1 MLEHTMCLNCLCRL
15 FMSSS
20 SSTLTTP
27 AFLATSLP
35 AKAVYRISP
44 TSPTD
49 RAVVHPISLPDWVR
63 DDSVLAS
70 THGRCRRARR
80 FMPFLASVVVHLRQ
94 GFGIVQ
100 RLANADPSN
109 VAWQRDPAL
118 TYIRLG
124 DLHKRQ
130 GNGPDR
136 AGAR

>member
-70 THGRCRRARR
+70 THGRCRRDEFDREKCNHHMRIVAYRR
-80 FMPFLASVVVHLRQ
+80 FSSAFPSQACGVCD
-94 GFGIVQ
+94 
-100 RLANADPSN
+100 NAQN
-109 VAWQRDPAL
+109 VSA
-118 TYIRLG
+118 
-124 DLHKRQ
+124 
-130 GNGPDR
+130 
-136 AGAR
+136 